1 MKTLFDKPLERRK
14 VRESVAVD
22 DASPPSHNNNTQQSS
37 SKPPLLI
44 QNLQATS
51 SNETASEIG
60 GLRKP
65 APSAR
70 GQLRS
75 VRTTRASA
83 SVRDI
88 DDHTNGSEVAKFSKQ
103 VGLGKP
109 WPRLVQCFANG
120 GHN

>member
-1 MKTLFDKPLERRK
+1 MKILFDKPLERRNK
-14 VRESVAVD
+14 AREGVAVD
-22 DASPPSHNNNTQQSS
+22 DAFPPSHNHNTQQSS

-44 QNLQATS
+44 KNLQATS
-51 SNETASEIG
+51 YNETASEIG
-60 GLRKP
+60 GSRKS

-83 SVRDI
+83 PVRDV
-88 DDHTNGSEVAKFSKQ
+88 DDHENEREVAKFSKQ

-109 WPRLVQCFANG
+109 WPR
-120 GHN
+120 